1 MMPDADP
8 SDFTRIFYGCDA
20 DEIAETVILTPID
33 KMLDSL
39 KSRADEVKDLG
50 GFNKGFNANIGG
62 TPVSVYN
69 SRIGSPVA
77 SDCAYYLRFT
87 PCKNIIYTGLI
98 GALQHHIRIGDLIL
112 PTAALR
118 GEGASKYF
126 IEETY
131 PAVADFRLLRAVSS
145 TLEEVYA
152 DSDMDVHIGPI
163 YTTDSFA
170 AETKEFLELW
180 RSRNLLGVEME
191 TSAIFTV
198 ASIYGMK
205 AAAIHVV
212 SDNPVTKKSFF
223 DPIPESDKKRRV
235 ECEDLLIE
243 SLIRLVSRI

>member
-1 MMPDADP
+1 MMPNADP
-8 SDFTRIFYGCDA
+8 SEFTQVFFGCDA
-20 DEIAETVILTPID
+20 DEIAEAVILTPLD
-33 KMLDSL
+33 KTLDSL
-39 KSRADEVKDLG
+39 KSRADEVRDLE

-62 TPVSVYN
+62 TPVSVYD

-77 SDCAYYLRFT
+77 SDCVYYLRFT
-87 PCKNIIYTGLI
+87 PCKKIIYTGMI
-98 GALQHHIRIGDLIL
+98 GALQHQIRIGDLIL

-131 PAVADFRLLRAVSS
+131 PAVADFRLLRVVSS
-145 TLEEVYA
+145 TLEDVYA
-152 DSDMDVHIGPI
+152 DSDIDIHIGPI

-198 ASIYGMK
+198 ASVYGMK

-212 SDNPVTKKSFF
+212 SDNPVAKKSFF
-223 DPIPESDKKRRV
+223 DPLPESDKKRRV
-235 ECEDLLIE
+235 KCEDLLTE
-243 SLIRLVSRI
+243 SLIRLVSQI